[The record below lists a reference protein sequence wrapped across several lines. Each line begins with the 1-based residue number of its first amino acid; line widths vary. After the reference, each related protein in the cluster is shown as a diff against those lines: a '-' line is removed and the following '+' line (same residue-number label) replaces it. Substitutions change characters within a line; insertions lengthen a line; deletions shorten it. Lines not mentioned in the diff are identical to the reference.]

1 MIKAMTELFMKNQHS
16 TDTTLERVER
26 SMARIID
33 RVDAFGDWIFTD
45 RSRQAS

>member
-1 MIKAMTELFMKNQHS
+1 MIKVMAELFIKNQHS

-33 RVDAFGDWIFTD
+33 HVDALGIGLP
-45 RSRQAS
+45 